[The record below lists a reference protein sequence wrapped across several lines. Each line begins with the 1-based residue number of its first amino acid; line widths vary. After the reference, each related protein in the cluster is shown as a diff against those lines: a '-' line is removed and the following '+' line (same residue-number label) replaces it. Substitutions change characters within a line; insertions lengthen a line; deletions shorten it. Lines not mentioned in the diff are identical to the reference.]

1 MSQPRQWL
9 EWMSGIQAKTGMTS
23 NAIEAAVKR
32 GNLDPATA
40 TADDVWRA
48 YTGRSM
54 PGPAK
59 EYTPP
64 ARVSEAAPAEPTTE
78 QRIDNNPDVA
88 AQIEANLPALS
99 QIDPQ
104 LAARLQQRDP
114 EAIFEAY
121 QMIAGADGALAA
133 PKQMELPLSDDPVEA
148 IRALIPFGSRG
159 PGVAMGGPSG
169 GGVPVGEPSGPG
181 ILQFAPPSTSRME
194 LGIPPR
200 PEPRPTTPRL
210 GTTAWTRG
218 RGIGPTDIIPHPTMG
233 GPRDLITVP
242 PPEPMSLRDAAVLAL
257 AGGAAGGGGLLV
269 GERIGQEFMRDDG
282 LASPR
287 VQAGEE
293 PDMPMN
299 PDDSVDMQSGD
310 LAALAAEMSPPPE
323 VSSLDPEEQAF
334 VDLFKDRYMAREARR
349 EAAVREGRW
358 PPKYARN

>member
-1 MSQPRQWL
+1 MANLKGILDAAGDGPLTFGQRLAGDPR
-9 EWMSGIQAKTGMTS
+9 I
-23 NAIEAAVKR
+23 
-32 GNLDPATA
+32 
-40 TADDVWRA
+40 
-48 YTGRSM
+48 
-54 PGPAK
+54 
-59 EYTPP
+59 
-64 ARVSEAAPAEPTTE
+64 ARV
-78 QRIDNNPDVA
+78 
-88 AQIEANLPALS
+88 IEGNLPALS

-121 QMIAGADGALAA
+121 QMIVGSGGRLKAPAQPDPFANIAPDDGVGNPMEFAA
-133 PKQMELPLSDDPVEA
+133 TTDKQMDDYIQTRQMELPLSDDPVEA

-159 PGVAMGGPSG
+159 PGVAVGGPSG
-169 GGVPVGEPSGPG
+169 SGVPVGEPSGPG

-242 PPEPMSLRDAAVLAL
+242 PPRPMSMADLTNIAL
-257 AGGAAGGGGLLV
+257 AGGVAGGGGLLV

-293 PDMPMN
+293 PDMPLN

-310 LAALAAEMSPPPE
+310 LAALAAEMSPPPD
-323 VSSLDPEEQAF
+323 VSTLPSEEQAF

-358 PPKYARN
+358 PPKYVRN